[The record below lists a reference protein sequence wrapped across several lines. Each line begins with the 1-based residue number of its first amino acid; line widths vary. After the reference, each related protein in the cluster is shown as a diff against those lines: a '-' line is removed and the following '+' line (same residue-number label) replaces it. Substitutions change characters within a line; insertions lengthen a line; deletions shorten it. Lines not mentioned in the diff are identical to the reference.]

1 METTTPQQSEEVE
14 ASPAAAAAAATP
26 RAVRAASGGGAAD
39 LVAARR
45 AAKLEGEAKAREASR
60 PIFGSV
66 NLSDLVASIR
76 SYLVDDPEAAT
87 ITVLVD
93 DLKFVNAKDA
103 DGKDLPAE
111 VSIDRL
117 KNLGSYTFE
126 MRVKGTT
133 SEKKLTRTVRVLPLS
148 S

>member
-1 METTTPQQSEEVE
+1 M
-14 ASPAAAAAAATP
+14 
-26 RAVRAASGGGAAD
+26 
-39 LVAARR
+39 VAARR
-45 AAKLEGEAKAREASR
+45 AAKLEAEAKAREASR

-117 KNLGSYTFE
+117 KNLGSYAFE
-126 MRVKGTT
+126 MRVKGTN
-133 SEKKLTRTVRVLPLS
+133 SDMKLTRTVRVLPLS